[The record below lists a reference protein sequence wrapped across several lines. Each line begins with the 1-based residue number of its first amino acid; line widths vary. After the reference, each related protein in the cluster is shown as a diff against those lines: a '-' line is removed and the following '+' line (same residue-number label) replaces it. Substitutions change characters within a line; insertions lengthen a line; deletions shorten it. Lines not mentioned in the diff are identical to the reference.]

1 MCSRWETFCF
11 TVYALP
17 HLFIALHIVLCTTHL
32 CALTRA
38 SRSHSHL
45 CDSNHFQWK
54 MRHTYLIC
62 HYFYCHNFCSQ
73 IKEVVFL
80 SVSLLHCRIF
90 HNFNSGIQIAFA
102 HQFFVCFYLQY
113 ANYARLYCVYA
124 TRLANPTKRERKKR
138 QKEWNLNGAVCK
150 LYEFTFTNNK
160 PKNKIYIRFFF
171 QKKEYDGF
179 NNGFGGTV
187 FLFCDWMR
195 LLSFVRNMKIS
206 SISRI
211 TMEIQIGAFAMRM

>member
-1 MCSRWETFCF
+1 MRDVLLHRLCTSTFI
-11 TVYALP
+11 YR
-17 HLFIALHIVLCTTHL
+17 LHIVLCTTHL

-45 CDSNHFQWK
+45 CDSNHFQWN

-90 HNFNSGIQIAFA
+90 HNFISGIQIAFV

-113 ANYARLYCVYA
+113 ANYTRLYCVYA
-124 TRLANPTKRERKKR
+124 TRLANPPKKEKKR
-138 QKEWNLNGAVCK
+138 QKEWNLKMVPFAS
-150 LYEFTFTNNK
+150 YTNLHLQTTNQK
-160 PKNKIYIRFFF
+160 AKFAYDFLWRKIRW
-171 QKKEYDGF
+171 
-179 NNGFGGTV
+179 V
-187 FLFCDWMR
+187 
-195 LLSFVRNMKIS
+195 
-206 SISRI
+206 
-211 TMEIQIGAFAMRM
+211 